1 MKNLKAMR
9 IRINKGVISVPTI
22 MSYVI
27 RNTKSHFNIR
37 NVENGILVT
46 LDDGSE
52 EEHEI
57 DADATV
63 LLKLK
68 ELING
73 KGQSDKDIANGRP

>member
-1 MKNLKAMR
+1 MKIK
-9 IRINKGVISVPTI
+9 INKGVISVPTI

-27 RNTKSHFNIR
+27 NNTKSHFSIR
-37 NVENGILVT
+37 NAENGILVT
-46 LDDGSE
+46 LDDGLE

-73 KGQSDKDIANGRP
+73 KEQSDKDIADGRP

>member
-1 MKNLKAMR
+1 MR
-9 IRINKGVISVPTI
+9 IKINKGIISAPTI
-22 MSYVI
+22 MSYII
-27 RNTKSHFNIR
+27 RNTKFHFNIR

-46 LDDGSE
+46 LDDRSG

-73 KGQSDKDIANGRP
+73 KG